1 MCSASN
7 TELLMRRQVLI
18 AGGGALV
25 SPFGWAQAP
34 DWPGKGVRLVV
45 PSGAAGPTDTFARL
59 FADYFAKAFRQP
71 FVIDNKPGANGIIGN
86 DAVAKAPADGH
97 TLLFT
102 YAAAVAVNHAL
113 IPKLPYDALKD
124 LQPIA
129 QIGAGGNLLVVTS
142 DFPVKTLREFVD
154 LVKANPNKDNY
165 GSWGVGSGGHL
176 AMEALKMQAGIR
188 LNHVPYKTIPLILN
202 DLIGGQIN
210 IGFVD
215 STTSLVHI
223 RSGKLRPLVC
233 SGTRRGPALPD
244 LPTMTEAGYKFD
256 VDAWFAM
263 FAPAGTP
270 MPIVRRLN
278 EEINRILLLPDM
290 RARFTALNMPEP
302 PVKSVDQFAQ
312 TVRDDIVAWGAVI
325 KAADIKPE

>member
-1 MCSASN
+1 MKLRNFGISLVAPLALGAA
-7 TELLMRRQVLI
+7 TATTAM
-18 AGGGALV
+18 AGGLNL
-25 SPFGWAQAP
+25 
-34 DWPGKGVRLVV
+34 PGTGPISTAR
-45 PSGAAGPTDTFARL
+45 AG
-59 FADYFAKAFRQP
+59 
-71 FVIDNKPGANGIIGN
+71 
-86 DAVAKAPADGH
+86 
-97 TLLFT
+97 
-102 YAAAVAVNHAL
+102 AAVASTDDGEAVSINPAGLANVTGTRITLGSSFISHSQSFTRFGT
-113 IPKLPYDALKD
+113 YDAVPGQNVPWAGQAYATVTDESKPD
-124 LQPIA
+124 
-129 QIGAGGNLLVVTS
+129 IGFGNFQAVPMLVVTS

-154 LVKANPNKDNY
+154 LVKANPNKYNY

-176 AMEALKMQAGIR
+176 AMEALKMQAGIK

>member
-7 TELLMRRQVLI
+7 TELLRRRQVLI

-25 SPFGWAQAP
+25 SPLGWAQAP
-34 DWPGKGVRLVV
+34 DWPGKAVRLVV

-154 LVKANPNKDNY
+154 LVKANPNKYNY

-176 AMEALKMQAGIR
+176 AMEALKMQAGIK